1 MINRAKFLCSAV
13 LGAALMASTMGVG
26 PANAVF
32 VSIGVDADG
41 AGGGFA
47 PVSIASGANTV
58 VSTAPG
64 TVVNG
69 FSVDVQAAG
78 NPPLPSPLQL
88 GSNTIAARPLLGAPP
103 STGVLDI
110 YVTVQ
115 DITLTGVFDFL
126 SNFQVTASN
135 AASLTIAS
143 WADNANGLFTTTSLL
158 GTTAA
163 LTAPPLVVGF
173 NETDSTNFNADGSFS
188 LTVRYRIATDGVG
201 QGIVAESSIQAVPG
215 PIVGAGVP
223 GLMLAAGGLLALA
236 RRRRKAA
243 A

>member
-1 MINRAKFLCSAV
+1 MFRRHRRSAH
-13 LGAALMASTMGVG
+13 GEHHGCG

-41 AGGGFA
+41 AGGVFA

-64 TVVNG
+64 TVING

-78 NPPLPSPLQL
+78 NPPLPGPLQL
-88 GSNTIAARPLLGAPP
+88 GSNTISARPLLGAPP

-115 DITLTGVFDFL
+115 DITLAGVLDFL

-135 AASLTIAS
+135 AASLTIAC
-143 WADNANGLFTTTSLL
+143 WADNGNGLFTTTSLL

-173 NETDSTNFNADGSFS
+173 NETNSTNFNADGDFS
-188 LTVRYRIATDGVG
+188 VTVRYRLDAGGALG
-201 QGIVAESSIQAVPG
+201 QGIIAQSSVRAVPG
-215 PIVGAGVP
+215 PVVGAGVP
-223 GLMLAAGGLLALA
+223 GLVLAAGGLLALA
-236 RRRRKAA
+236 RRRRKTAA
-243 A
+243 